1 MLQER
6 INRKWFKCMNLPNKI
21 TLFRFL
27 LIPIIV
33 IVDLIG
39 PLKEEVYF
47 GYLTLNNIIMLGI
60 FLLGAFS
67 DFLDGHIARKRN
79 LVTSFG
85 KFMDPLADK
94 MLVFTTLILLL
105 NQDNVLTGWVIIVM
119 LAREFMVSGLRML
132 AAEKGQVIAAGMLG
146 KIKTNI
152 QFLLIVL
159 LLVFGMLDKSV
170 TNIIISVVMYLA
182 VIFTLWSGID
192 YLIKGKDV
200 IFESK

>member
-1 MLQER
+1 
-6 INRKWFKCMNLPNKI
+6 MNLPNKI

-27 LIPIIV
+27 LIPLIV
-33 IVDLIG
+33 IVDLIS
-39 PLKEEVYF
+39 PLKEEVFF
-47 GYLTLNNIIMLGI
+47 GYLTLNNIIMVVI

-94 MLVFTTLILLL
+94 MLVFATMILLL

-146 KIKTNI
+146 KIKTNV

-159 LLVFGMLDKSV
+159 LLVLGTMNNLV
-170 TNIIISVVMYLA
+170 VNICISIVMYAA

-192 YLIKGKDV
+192 YLIKGKN
-200 IFESK
+200 IILESK

>member
-1 MLQER
+1 
-6 INRKWFKCMNLPNKI
+6 MNLPNKI